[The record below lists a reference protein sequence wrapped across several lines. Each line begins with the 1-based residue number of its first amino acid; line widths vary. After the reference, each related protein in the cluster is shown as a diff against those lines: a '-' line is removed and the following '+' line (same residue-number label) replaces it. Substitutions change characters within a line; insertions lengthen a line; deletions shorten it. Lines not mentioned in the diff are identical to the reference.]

1 MKRRNRNLIALTLLA
16 LLALQILTSLAG
28 CSGSEKSKNLPTFE
42 GIPTFVVESASDYV
56 KGEFEKSQKSLAADD
71 GYKLLD
77 WKLDKVTYCTKY
89 DDFEGMTLDIYSLKY
104 TYKADN
110 IDKVPLVGDAHA
122 TENGWYCPGAGDST
136 YLIFEGAQ
144 YICALCCPDGDPANT
159 AENNIFRDDLQGALA
174 ASGVSAS
181 N

>member
-42 GIPTFVVESASDYV
+42 GIPTYVIESASDYV
-56 KGEFEKSQKSLAADD
+56 KGEFEKSQKSLTADA

-77 WKLDKVTYCTKY
+77 WKLEKVTYCTKY
-89 DDFEGMTLDIYSLKY
+89 DDFEGKSLEIYSLSY
-104 TYKADN
+104 TYKSDD
-110 IDKVPLVGDAHA
+110 IDKVPLVGEAHA
-122 TENGWYCPGAGDST
+122 TENGWFCPGEGDST
-136 YLIFEGAQ
+136 YLIFEGEK
-144 YICALCCPDGDPANT
+144 YICALFCPDGDPAND
-159 AENNIFRDDLQGALA
+159 IFKSDLRDALA
-174 ASGVSAS
+174 AL